1 METTQMANGV
11 MTDDSISTQTPARVQ
26 AAVRNQIEMMCKSL
40 DQLLPPDHFARVVVA
55 LVKKLDLSEFY
66 ADIKA
71 REGHVGRSPVDPAIL
86 IALIVL
92 ATVEGIGS
100 DRQIARNCTLHLAYQ
115 WVCGGVSLNHHLLS
129 DFRCLK
135 PERLERLVVSLVA
148 SLLDKDLVQLTR
160 TAQDG
165 MRVRASAGSSS
176 FKKKERLE
184 ECLREAQEQVETL
197 SKQALDDAAGEDD
210 DAEDSAASQ
219 SKRRSQAAQATA
231 AAARLQR
238 IEDASEQL
246 PELQKKM
253 EKRRK
258 GDGEKAR
265 CSTTDPD
272 ARRMKMADGGTRPA
286 FNVQLA
292 TTDETRIIVGW
303 DVTNAG
309 SDAGLMTPML
319 EQIEEHYGERPK
331 EHLTDGGFSSNE
343 DIEDVESH
351 GTTVFS
357 PVKAVNNKLKKG
369 IDPFMPQK
377 GDSETIGN
385 WRKRMGT
392 EAAKAI
398 YKLRSSI
405 AEFPNAVFRNCGLR
419 QFRVRGLDKTKS
431 ATLWHVL
438 SYDLRRIVSLGWQDR
453 LEDAR

>member
-1 METTQMANGV
+1 MAKVV
-11 MTDDSISTQTPARVQ
+11 MTDDSISVPAPARVQ
-26 AAVRNQIEMMCKSL
+26 TAVRHQIEMMCKSL
-40 DQLLPPDHFARVVVA
+40 DQLLPPEHFARVVVA

-71 REGHVGRSPVDPAIL
+71 REGHVGRTPVDPAIL

-100 DRQIARNCTLHLAYQ
+100 DRQIVRNCTLHLAYQ
-115 WVCGGVSLNHHLLS
+115 WICGGVSLNHHLLS
-129 DFRCLK
+129 DFRSLK

-148 SLLDKDLVQLTR
+148 SLLDQDLVQLTR

-197 SKQALDDAAGEDD
+197 SKQALDAAAGEGDD
-210 DAEDSAASQ
+210 TEDSQTSP
-219 SKRRSQAAQATA
+219 SKRRSHAAQESA

-238 IEDASEQL
+238 IEDALEQL
-246 PELQKKM
+246 PELQERM

-258 GDGEKAR
+258 GDGVKAR
-265 CSTTDPD
+265 CSTTDAD

-292 TTDETRIIVGW
+292 TTDDTRIIVGW

-319 EQIEEHYGERPK
+319 EQIEAHYGERPK

-351 GTTVFS
+351 GTTVYS
-357 PVKAVNNKLKKG
+357 PVKAVKNKQKKG
-369 IDPFMPQK
+369 IDPFVPQK
-377 GDSETIGN
+377 GDSATIGN
-385 WRKRMGT
+385 WRTRMGT

-419 QFRVRGLDKTKS
+419 QFRVRGLPKTKS

-438 SYDLRRIVSLGWQDR
+438 SYDLTRIVSLAWQDR
-453 LEDAR
+453 LEVVR

>member
-11 MTDDSISTQTPARVQ
+11 MTDDSISTQAPARVQ
-26 AAVRNQIEMMCKSL
+26 AAVRNQVEMMCKSL

-71 REGHVGRSPVDPAIL
+71 REGHVGRPPVDPAIL

-184 ECLREAQEQVETL
+184 ECLREAQEQVDTL

-219 SKRRSQAAQATA
+219 SKRRSHAAQESA
-231 AAARLQR
+231 AAARLKR

-357 PVKAVNNKLKKG
+357 PVKAVKNKQKKG

-385 WRKRMGT
+385 WRTRMGT

-419 QFRVRGLDKTKS
+419 QFRVRGLEKTKS

-438 SYDLRRIVSLGWQDR
+438 SYDLRRIVSLGWEDC

>member
-1 METTQMANGV
+1 
-11 MTDDSISTQTPARVQ
+11 
-26 AAVRNQIEMMCKSL
+26 
-40 DQLLPPDHFARVVVA
+40 

-184 ECLREAQEQVETL
+184 ECLIEAQAQVETL
-197 SKQALDDAAGEDD
+197 SKQAQDD
-210 DAEDSAASQ
+210 DAGEGDDTEDSLAAA
-219 SKRRSQAAQATA
+219 SKRRSQAAQENA
-231 AAARLQR
+231 AAARVQR
-238 IEDASEQL
+238 IEDALEQL
-246 PELQKKM
+246 PELQEKM

-357 PVKAVNNKLKKG
+357 PVKAVKNKQKKG
-369 IDPFMPQK
+369 IDPFVPQK

-419 QFRVRGLDKTKS
+419 QFRVRGAEKTKS
-431 ATLWHVL
+431 VTLWHVL
-438 SYDLRRIVSLGWQDR
+438 SYDLRRIVSLGWEDC
-453 LEDAR
+453 LEDVR